1 MRKLK
6 TKNGKYNMNG
16 LLDFFKQG
24 YKNSGLQELGNSI
37 ANQPK
42 MYDPHA
48 NARALM
54 GGQAMQPQSLIA
66 ETPQVNIG
74 QPQVTQTPFEP
85 TQTQTQQMTYNPEI
99 KAGVDYPNFDPSAI
113 NPYLDGD
120 QTGYVGGY
128 EDTTYNN
135 RVNNPMYS
143 SDLMGNAQTPQGVV
157 GVDPNAKQVVI
168 EDPTDYSKEAQV
180 DVGQPVVTSTP
191 FEWPWEAF
199 GNQQTM
205 QEQLTA
211 QEIARQKLIER
222 GLISPK

>member
-1 MRKLK
+1 
-6 TKNGKYNMNG
+6 MNG
-16 LLDFFKQG
+16 LLDFFK
-24 YKNSGLQELGNSI
+24 
-37 ANQPK
+37 NQDWSSNRV
-42 MYDPHA
+42 DPGA

-54 GGQAMQPQSLIA
+54 GGQAMQYNQQPQSLLSNVYGEGTDTFKNETGIIDPKNI
-66 ETPQVNIG
+66 TPQ
-74 QPQVTQTPFEP
+74 
-85 TQTQTQQMTYNPEI
+85 QTQQMTYQGTPQ
-99 KAGVDYPNFDPSAI
+99 AGVNYPNFDPSAI

-120 QTGYVGGY
+120 QTTYASNGY
-128 EDTTYNN
+128 EDTSYNN
-135 RVNNPMYS
+135 RVNSPMYS
-143 SDLMGNAQTPQGVV
+143 SDLMGPVTQQQGIV
-157 GVDPNAKQVVI
+157 GVDPNAEQVVI

>member
-1 MRKLK
+1 
-6 TKNGKYNMNG
+6 MNG
-16 LLDFFKQG
+16 LLDFFK
-24 YKNSGLQELGNSI
+24 
-37 ANQPK
+37 NQDWSSNRV
-42 MYDPHA
+42 DPGA

-54 GGQAMQPQSLIA
+54 GGQSMQPQSLIA
-66 ETPQVNIG
+66 DTPQVNTPNT
-74 QPQVTQTPFEP
+74 QASFTPQAP
-85 TQTQTQQMTYNPEI
+85 TEQQSQQMTYQGTPQ
-99 KAGVDYPNFDPSAI
+99 AGVHYPNFDPSAI

-120 QTGYVGGY
+120 QTDGNGGY
-128 EDTTYNN
+128 KDTSYNN
-135 RVNNPMYS
+135 RVNNPMGNS
-143 SDLMGNAQTPQGVV
+143 MLMGPVTQQQGIV
-157 GVDPNAKQVVI
+157 GVDPNAEQVVI